1 MMLNVA
7 DKNDEPESK
16 DILDLDL
23 DMSIGMKDD
32 KYIVNLNNK
41 YRLYDTFLTKEDAK
55 FQMFSIANARNKLE
69 TEFREQL

>member
-7 DKNDEPESK
+7 DKNDESESK

-23 DMSIGMKDD
+23 DMSIWYIGMKDV

-55 FQMFSIANARNKLE
+55 FQMFSIAKQEMNLKLN
-69 TEFREQL
+69 